1 MRIGENYVYALRLAR
16 GGVLL
21 IDAGPDVMGAWGEAQ
36 GRAASRGFAVDDV
49 SVVLVTHAHIDH
61 AGLAARWAL
70 AGARILAGAADVP
83 ALVAGAAWH
92 ESRTALRLEVLRRHG
107 APEEVLLVHEA
118 VAARRGFAWEPCPRE
133 SVQPVTDGTTF
144 ALESGQTLRV
154 LAAPGHTPGNLVAVV
169 EETGDLYAGDTLL
182 PDTIPTPGLHFLH
195 AGDDIEDAEGARW
208 PSLPSFLRSVAALR
222 VLAARRLLPGH
233 GQPGGDPA
241 PLIARFE
248 AHHARRGARLRTLLA
263 GRPDSAYGIAT
274 RMFPHL
280 GPLHIAQAMTE
291 AIGHLDLLLEAGDV
305 KRADDGGDIECYRL
319 VAGDR

>member
-1 MRIGENYVYALRLAR
+1 MRIGENYIYALRLAR

-36 GRAASRGFAVDDV
+36 GRASSRGFAVDEV

-83 ALVAGAAWH
+83 ALVAGAAWN
-92 ESRTALRLEVLRRHG
+92 ESRTQLRIEVLRRHG
-107 APEEVLLVHEA
+107 ASEEVLLVHEA
-118 VAARRGFAWEPCPRE
+118 VAARRGFAWEPCPPE
-133 SVQPVTDGTTF
+133 SVHAVTDGTTF
-144 ALESGQTLRV
+144 ALEGGQTLRV
-154 LAAPGHTPGNLVAVV
+154 IVAPGHTPGNLVAVV

-182 PDTIPTPGLHFLH
+182 PDTIPTPGLHFLQT
-195 AGDDIEDAEGARW
+195 GDDAEGSRW
-208 PSLPSFLRSVAALR
+208 PSLPPFLRSVAMLRALG
-222 VLAARRLLPGH
+222 ARRLLPGH

-248 AHHARRGARLRTLLA
+248 AHHARRAARLRALLA
-263 GRPDSAYGIAT
+263 ERPDSAYGLAT
-274 RMFPHL
+274 RMFPHV

-291 AIGHLDLLLEAGDV
+291 AIGHLDAMIESGEAVRED
-305 KRADDGGDIECYRL
+305 DDGEIERYRL
-319 VAGDR
+319 VVR

>member
-1 MRIGENYVYALRLAR
+1 MRIGENYVYALRLAQ

-36 GRAASRGFAVDDV
+36 GRAGSRGFTVDEV
-49 SVVLVTHAHIDH
+49 VAVLVTHAHIDH

-83 ALVAGAAWH
+83 ALVAGAAWN

-107 APEEVLLVHEA
+107 ATEEVLLVHEA

-133 SVQPVTDGTTF
+133 SVLPVTDGTRF
-144 ALESGQTLRV
+144 ALDGGHTLRV

-169 EETGDLYAGDTLL
+169 EETGDLYAGDTVL

-195 AGDDIEDAEGARW
+195 ADEDAEDARW

-222 VLAARRLLPGH
+222 ALGTRRLLPGH

-248 AHHARRGARLRTLLA
+248 AHHARRGARLATLLA
-263 GRPDSAYGIAT
+263 ERPDSAFGLAT
-274 RMFPHL
+274 RMFPHV
-280 GPLHIAQAMTE
+280 GPLHVAQAMTE
-291 AIGHLDLLLEAGDV
+291 VIGHLDLLLESGDV
-305 KRADDGGDIECYRL
+305 ERADDGGDLEVYRL
-319 VAGDR
+319 VGS